1 MKAVSP
7 KVGKEALTIAER
19 LLQEGREQGIE
30 RGIEQKTLQAIA
42 KAIQQGILTLEQ
54 IAEMLEVP
62 LDTVIQVRDSLEKG

>member
-1 MKAVSP
+1 MP
-7 KVGKEALTIAER
+7 ITYDPTTDGLY
-19 LLQEGREQGIE
+19 QQGF
-30 RGIEQKTLQAIA
+30 EQKTLQAIA